1 MGQAAD
7 RKLLRSVREERGQK
21 AVNDFPE
28 MIPGVCV
35 CVCVF
40 LSDRQTDRHRDRKKN
55 VQTRQ
60 RKRRQR
66 ENVLTHAHM
75 WPRSFLVGNN

>member
-35 CVCVF
+35 CVCF
-40 LSDRQTDRHRDRKKN
+40 CQTDRQTDTETERKMCRPDREKEG
-55 VQTRQ
+55 
-60 RKRRQR
+60 R
-66 ENVLTHAHM
+66 ERMCSHTPTCGQDL
-75 WPRSFLVGNN
+75 S

>member
-40 LSDRQTDRHRDRKKN
+40 VRQTDR
-55 VQTRQ
+55 QTQRQ
-60 RKRRQR
+60 RDDYDQGSGKK
-66 ENVLTHAHM
+66 
-75 WPRSFLVGNN
+75 